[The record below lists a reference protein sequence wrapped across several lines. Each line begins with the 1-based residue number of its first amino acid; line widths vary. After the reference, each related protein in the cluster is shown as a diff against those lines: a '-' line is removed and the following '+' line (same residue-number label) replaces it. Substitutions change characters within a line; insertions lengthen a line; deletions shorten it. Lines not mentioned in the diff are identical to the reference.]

1 MSTLSLGRRGRLL
14 LTSGA
19 LVAAL
24 ALPGSVS
31 ADTGSGTPSIQ
42 PAGSRDAT
50 ITIGSLTVTGKLIV
64 TVQLNV
70 VCQPFQSFDWQTGET
85 TETTDGSVEYANVTV
100 LQAQGRTIDWGTADF
115 GGRAL
120 CDGSTVNAYTIPVT
134 ASLSP
139 WRNGAAVIGASVYI
153 ADRTSFQ
160 DSDSAST
167 GPVEVRLTT
176 R

>member
-14 LTSGA
+14 LASGA

-85 TETTDGSVEYANVTV
+85 TETTDGSVEFANVTV
-100 LQAQGRTIDWGTADF
+100 LQAQGRTIDWGTTDF
-115 GGRAL
+115 GGRAV
-120 CDGSTVNAYTIPVT
+120 CDGTTVNGYAIPVT
-134 ASLSP
+134 ATQSP
-139 WRNGAAVIGASVYI
+139 WKNGTAVLGATVYI
-153 ADRTSFQ
+153 ADAAQFQ
-160 DSDSAST
+160 DSDFAST
-167 GPVEVRLTT
+167 GPIEVRLST